1 VLTSVATEAAPGR
14 TVYALAKRRRDRRS
28 KRSITAG
35 RWASML
41 LMTLGGGTLLI
52 AGDAPADRYVR
63 RPLHYAP
70 NHNFSDGTYVPAQAG
85 FNLAD
90 VSDVGQ
96 LKALPAGVP
105 GLIWI
110 GQCAGVDARFIATI
124 TPYIDNAGIFGFFLM
139 DDPDPR
145 PNRLT
150 GRSECEPG
158 NLMAESDWIHTH
170 VPGAKT
176 FIVPMNLSSAY
187 APSFLGTYNPEN
199 THVDFYGIDPYP
211 CRTEANGCD
220 YTMID
225 KFVRAAE
232 ASGIPRSR
240 MVPSY
245 QTFGGGKW
253 RDGNGGIYILPTAE
267 QLREIMDRWRR
278 AVPAPA
284 FDMAY
289 SWGSQNGDV
298 ALENTPELQRALAV
312 QNAR

>member
-1 VLTSVATEAAPGR
+1 
-14 TVYALAKRRRDRRS
+14 
-28 KRSITAG
+28 
-35 RWASML
+35 
-41 LMTLGGGTLLI
+41 
-52 AGDAPADRYVR
+52 
-63 RPLHYAP
+63 
-70 NHNFSDGTYVPAQAG
+70 
-85 FNLAD
+85 
-90 VSDVGQ
+90 
-96 LKALPAGVP
+96 
-105 GLIWI
+105 
-110 GQCAGVDARFIATI
+110 
-124 TPYIDNAGIFGFFLM
+124 
-139 DDPDPR
+139 
-145 PNRLT
+145 
-150 GRSECEPG
+150 
-158 NLMAESDWIHTH
+158 
-170 VPGAKT
+170 
-176 FIVPMNLSSAY
+176 
-187 APSFLGTYNPEN
+187 
-199 THVDFYGIDPYP
+199 
-211 CRTEANGCD
+211 
-220 YTMID
+220 MID